1 MKEEISR
8 NISKLLP
15 PELEIAKGLIDK
27 LLEHKPQQRLT
38 NLEYLER
45 NKKIN
50 CPNDNLHRIKK
61 NGHKNGTQ
69 RYWCH
74 DCNKSFSITYNS
86 IAKSSYLNYFQF
98 KKLLQCMYDY
108 KPLKETALEVNV
120 SETSAFELEIK
131 IFDAL
136 NQMYNNKLL
145 KGVVQVDEKY
155 VRISFKGIPHDKM
168 PRPSRYDGH
177 SDLTSGISDD
187 QICIVVAIDE
197 YDNLIIEVVG
207 NGNASKSMIS
217 QALKNKIDANSIIVT
232 DSKNSYVSFAKE
244 NKFKLIQIPS
254 GQHKK
259 DDYTINDVNE
269 IMTEISNYLFR
280 KKGVSSRHLQHHMNF
295 IRYRKILKYT
305 IEYLEI
311 NENMFIDA
319 LLLNINLKSNEV
331 YSTEL
336 PFNIEEYKKWYSS
349 HTETK

>member
-1 MKEEISR
+1 MKEEVANS
-8 NISKLLP
+8 ISKLLP
-15 PELEIAKGLIDK
+15 PELEIAKELINK
-27 LLEHKPQQRLT
+27 LLEDKPQQRLT

-45 NKKIN
+45 NKRIN
-50 CPNDNLHRIKK
+50 CPDDNSHRIKK
-61 NGHKNGTQ
+61 NGHKDGTQ

-74 DCNKSFSITYNS
+74 DCKKSFSITYDS
-86 IAKSSYLNYFQF
+86 IVKSSHLNYFQL

-108 KPLKETALEVNV
+108 KPLTEIALEVNI

-155 VRISFKGIPHDKM
+155 VRISFKGMPRDKIL
-168 PRPSRYDGH
+168 RPSRYDGH
-177 SDLTSGISDD
+177 SDLTSGISAD
-187 QICIVVAIDE
+187 QVCIIVAIDE
-197 YDNLIIEVVG
+197 HDNLIIEVVG

-217 QALKNKIDANSIIVT
+217 QVLKNKIEINSIIVT
-232 DSKNSYVSFAKE
+232 DSKNSYVSFVNE
-244 NKFKLIQIPS
+244 NNLKLIQIPS

-259 DDYTINDVNE
+259 DGYTINEVNE

-280 KKGVSSRHLQHHMNF
+280 KRGISSRHLQHHMNF

-311 NENMFIDA
+311 NENMFIDT
-319 LLLNINLKSNEV
+319 LLLKVNLKSNEV
-331 YSTEL
+331 YSTQL
-336 PFNIEEYKKWYSS
+336 PFDVEEYKKWYDS
-349 HTETK
+349 HSETK